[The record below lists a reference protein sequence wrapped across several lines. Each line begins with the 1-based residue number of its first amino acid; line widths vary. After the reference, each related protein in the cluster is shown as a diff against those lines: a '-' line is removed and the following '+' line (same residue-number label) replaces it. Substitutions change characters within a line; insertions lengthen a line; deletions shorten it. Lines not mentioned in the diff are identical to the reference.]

1 MSTEKKSTLVTG
13 VYVEK
18 QARGVGVTP
27 LGTLALR
34 WAEAKDD
41 KDRFQTAG
49 LAGVY
54 VIEHKV
60 PRSQW
65 TWLEVLGLWIV
76 EWGKHYGT
84 PRRTGLLTAA
94 SEVRTIVNWLGVEDA
109 SYAVEAL
116 FLPDME
122 WVKDKT
128 LNFITQENYENRLL
142 STVRKM
148 KAGGALGE
156 QSEFGPTDRAKRST
170 RIL

>member
-1 MSTEKKSTLVTG
+1 MSTEKRSTRIVGAAPEAALVR
-13 VYVEK
+13 EELDAL
-18 QARGVGVTP
+18 QAR
-27 LGTLALR
+27 
-34 WAEAKDD
+34 WKEARDD
-41 KDRFQTAG
+41 RERFQLAG

-54 VIEHKV
+54 AVERKV

-84 PRRTGLLTAA
+84 ARRTGLLAAA
-94 SEVRTIVNWLGVEDA
+94 SEVRTIIHWLGVEDA